1 MRGLGSIR
9 YRDRQVSS
17 ARSLV
22 GAHRRSAVVG
32 ALVGLVLGAGLIGA
46 CSARSPVGGSTGT
59 SAASTAIAGPSDP
72 ITRPAASAVASATS
86 GPSGPEGASGAARLL
101 VFGDSISMSALRSSP
116 GNSHPERIGPG
127 WPDRLARLTGPG
139 LAVVNLA
146 SPGSWLSTENP
157 VGPIPS
163 LVSQVSA
170 ALSTETGRGYLL
182 VLGGRNDLTHVTD
195 AQLRQA
201 ATDIAA
207 AAAAHGMVAA
217 FVTVLP
223 VNDRTGYRAFTEPQR
238 GRFNS
243 WLQAT
248 FGNLVVSADP
258 VLDRDRDGQLDR
270 AFDAGDGFHLNEAG
284 SDALAAAAA
293 AVVRANGWTLG

>member
-1 MRGLGSIR
+1 MRGLGSLR
-9 YRDRQVSS
+9 CRGRVVSS
-17 ARSLV
+17 APSLV
-22 GAHRRSAVVG
+22 GVLRRSAVVG
-32 ALVGLVLGAGLIGA
+32 AIGALALGAGLIGA
-46 CSARSPVGGSTGT
+46 CSAVPPSGGSTGT
-59 SAASTAIAGPSDP
+59 SAAATAIPSPSDP
-72 ITRPAASAVASATS
+72 ITHPAATADPSSTS
-86 GPSGPEGASGAARLL
+86 GPSRPGSASGPARLL
-101 VFGDSISMSALRSSP
+101 VFGDSISTSAFRSTP

-146 SPGSWLSTENP
+146 SPGSWLCTENP

-163 LVSQVSA
+163 LVSQVSTA
-170 ALSTETGRGYLL
+170 VTKEAEGGYLL

-195 AQLRQA
+195 TQLRQA
-201 ATDIAA
+201 VTDIAA

-223 VNDRTGYRAFTEPQR
+223 VNDRTGYRALTEPQR
-238 GRFNS
+238 RRFNS

-248 FGNLVVSADP
+248 FPHLVVSADP
-258 VLDRDRDGQLDR
+258 VVDRDRDGQLDR

-293 AVVRANGWTLG
+293 DLVRANGWPLG